1 MRVIHKAFDY
11 SMNSL
16 HITYFL
22 QFVVVG
28 GAAFEHFFDAYQ
40 SKLVLQCIN
49 YSLASCLVC
58 CYHTIDICVL
68 LFSVHLG
75 E

>member
-16 HITYFL
+16 HIIYFL

-28 GAAFEHFFDAYQ
+28 GAAFERFFDAYQ

-49 YSLASCLVC
+49 YSLASSLVC
-58 CYHTIDICVL
+58 CFHTKDIRIL
-68 LFSVHLG
+68 LCKEPQG

>member
-28 GAAFEHFFDAYQ
+28 GAAFERFFDAYQ
-40 SKLVLQCIN
+40 SKLVLQ
-49 YSLASCLVC
+49 
-58 CYHTIDICVL
+58 
-68 LFSVHLG
+68 
-75 E
+75 